1 MIFGKKIL
9 GIVVAR
15 SNSKRL
21 KNKNTLKYKKKM
33 LIENAFESAKKSK
46 FIDDIILSSESEKI
60 IKLAKKIG
68 YNVPFKRPNNLSK
81 DNIGAAKVVLH
92 ALKKIKD
99 NYDYV
104 ILLQPTSPLRE
115 SRDIDESI
123 KKILKNNYKTLIS
136 IYKSKKKGKFKIKI
150 IDNHFIKRDYN
161 NNYSKK
167 FNYYS
172 NGAIFISKTKHFLKK
187 VDFFS
192 SKTGF
197 YLMSEKRSIDIDY
210 KEDFRKLNLNERKR
224 FKS

>member
-9 GIVVAR
+9 GIVAAR

-21 KNKNTLKYKKKM
+21 KNKNILKYKKKM

-68 YNVPFKRPNNLSK
+68 YTVPFRRPNNLSK

-92 ALKKIKD
+92 ALQKIKD

-104 ILLQPTSPLRE
+104 ILLQPTSPLRK
-115 SRDIDESI
+115 SKDIDESI
-123 KKILKNNYKTLIS
+123 VKIVKNNYKTLIS

-150 IDNHFIKRDYN
+150 IDNHFIQRNYN
-161 NNYSKK
+161 NDYSKK
-167 FNYYS
+167 FNYYL
-172 NGAIFISKTKHFLKK
+172 NGAIFVSKTKHFLKK
-187 VDFFS
+187 ADFFS

-197 YLMSEKRSIDIDY
+197 YLMPEKRSIDIDY
-210 KEDFRKLNLNERKR
+210 KEDFKKLNSNERKR
-224 FKS
+224 FN

>member
-104 ILLQPTSPLRE
+104 ILLQPTSPLR
-115 SRDIDESI
+115 
-123 KKILKNNYKTLIS
+123 
-136 IYKSKKKGKFKIKI
+136 
-150 IDNHFIKRDYN
+150 
-161 NNYSKK
+161 
-167 FNYYS
+167 
-172 NGAIFISKTKHFLKK
+172 
-187 VDFFS
+187 
-192 SKTGF
+192 
-197 YLMSEKRSIDIDY
+197 
-210 KEDFRKLNLNERKR
+210 
-224 FKS
+224 